1 MGRVYPMVRRHR
13 RAGSW
18 SPPLVAAMA
27 RSLAREE
34 RREAGR
40 LAALADRA
48 RRINE
53 TGYAVEFDQA
63 SAATAAVA
71 ATVEAAALYWVA
83 APMARLAMD
92 ASQDIPAING
102 ADAPAQAGLMVMA
115 EPLPAWD
122 TSVIGGL
129 ALRDGAR
136 TDVPHDEAVPVDA
149 LTWHL
154 NPHPSGVKALTIELM
169 CRPARLPLPLLG
181 HQSSWLVPFT
191 RLRTLIP
198 ASLDAAQAVGPDGAP
213 VDPAHVGVMAWLQ
226 AAWTLMATPSLT
238 QATVVAGTGK
248 PRNTRTND
256 TASRSHDNPGDD
268 GVTVI
273 DLHPQRRKLII
284 TPDDVDADSAG
295 PRRRLTSRHVV
306 RGHWTH
312 QPHGK
317 GRALRRL
324 QWIDDYI
331 RGPQDAPL
339 TTRTH
344 VWAWRH
350 Q

>member
-1 MGRVYPMVRRHR
+1 MVRRGR
-13 RAGSW
+13 RAGAW

-40 LAALADRA
+40 LTALADRA

-53 TGYAVEFDQA
+53 AGYAAEFDQA

-71 ATVEAAALYWVA
+71 ATVEAADLFWVA

-92 ASQDIPAING
+92 ASQDVPAING
-102 ADAPAQAGLMVMA
+102 VDAPAQAGLMVMA

-122 TSVIGGL
+122 TTVIGGL

-136 TDVPHDEAVPVDA
+136 TDVPHDKAVPVDA
-149 LTWHL
+149 LTWNL

-169 CRPARLPLPLLG
+169 CRPTRLPLPLLE
-181 HQSSWLVPFT
+181 HQSNWLVPFT

-198 ASLDAAQAVGPDGAP
+198 ASLDTAQAVGPDGAP

-226 AAWTLMATPSLT
+226 AAWTLMSTPSLT
-238 QATVVAGTGK
+238 ETTVVAGTGK
-248 PRNTRTND
+248 PRTTRPNG
-256 TASRSHDNPGDD
+256 AGGRGHDDPAAG

-273 DLHPQRRKLII
+273 DLHPQRRRLI
-284 TPDDVDADSAG
+284 TPDEDAGGGGG

-324 QWIDDYI
+324 QWVDDYI

>member
-1 MGRVYPMVRRHR
+1 MVRRGR

-27 RSLAREE
+27 RSLAREG

-40 LAALADRA
+40 LTALADRA

-71 ATVEAAALYWVA
+71 ATVEAASLYWVA

-92 ASQDIPAING
+92 ASQDVPAING

-136 TDVPHDEAVPVDA
+136 TDVPHNEAVPVDA
-149 LTWHL
+149 LTWNL
-154 NPHPSGVKALTIELM
+154 APHPSGVKALTIELM
-169 CRPARLPLPLLG
+169 CRPARLPLPLLEY
-181 HQSSWLVPFT
+181 QSSWLVPFT

-198 ASLDAAQAVGPDGAP
+198 ASLDAAQAVGPDGGP

-226 AAWTLMATPSLT
+226 AAWTLMDTPNLT

-248 PRNTRTND
+248 PRTTRPND
-256 TASRSHDNPGDD
+256 ADAGRGHGDPAGD
-268 GVTVI
+268 GVTVV
-273 DLHPQRRKLII
+273 DLHPQRRRLI
-284 TPDDVDADSAG
+284 TDEADGGGSS
-295 PRRRLTSRHVV
+295 PRRRLTTRHVV

-312 QPHGK
+312 QPHGPQK
-317 GRALRRL
+317 SLRRL
-324 QWIDDYI
+324 QWVDDYI

-339 TTRTH
+339 STRTH
-344 VWAWRH
+344 VWAWRR

>member
-1 MGRVYPMVRRHR
+1 MVRRGR

-27 RSLAREE
+27 RSLAREG

-40 LAALADRA
+40 LTALADRA

-53 TGYAVEFDQA
+53 AGYAVEFDQA

-71 ATVEAAALYWVA
+71 STVEAASLFWVA
-83 APMARLAMD
+83 APMARLTMD
-92 ASQDIPAING
+92 ASQDVPAMNG

-115 EPLPAWD
+115 EALPAWD

-149 LTWHL
+149 LTWRL
-154 NPHPSGVKALTIELM
+154 DSHPSGVKALTIELM
-169 CRPARLPLPLLG
+169 CRPTRLPLPLLG

-198 ASLDAAQAVGPDGAP
+198 ASLDAAQAVGPDGGP

-238 QATVVAGTGK
+238 ETTVVAATGK
-248 PRNTRTND
+248 PRTTRPCD
-256 TASRSHDNPGDD
+256 ADAGRGHGDPACD

-273 DLHPQRRKLII
+273 DLHPQRRRLI
-284 TPDDVDADSAG
+284 TDEDDVGGDG
-295 PRRRLTSRHVV
+295 PRRRLTTRHVV

-312 QPHGK
+312 QPHGPQK
-317 GRALRRL
+317 SLRRL
-324 QWIDDYI
+324 QWVDDYI

-339 TTRTH
+339 STRTH
-344 VWAWRH
+344 VWAWRR

>member
-1 MGRVYPMVRRHR
+1 MVRRHR
-13 RAGSW
+13 RAGAW

-27 RSLAREE
+27 RSLAREG

-40 LAALADRA
+40 LTALADRA

-53 TGYAVEFDQA
+53 TGYAAEFDQA
-63 SAATAAVA
+63 SAASAAVA

-122 TSVIGGL
+122 TSAIGGL
-129 ALRDGAR
+129 ALRDGDR
-136 TDVPHDEAVPVDA
+136 TDVPHNEAVPVDA
-149 LTWHL
+149 LTWNL
-154 NPHPSGVKALTIELM
+154 DPHPSGIRALTIELM
-169 CRPARLPLPLLG
+169 CRPTRLPLPLLE
-181 HQSSWLVPFT
+181 HQSNWLVPFT

-226 AAWTLMATPSLT
+226 AAWTLMTTPNLT
-238 QATVVAGTGK
+238 QTTVVAGTGK
-248 PRNTRTND
+248 PRTTRTND
-256 TASRSHDNPGDD
+256 TTGRGHDADDD

-273 DLHPQRRKLII
+273 DLHPQRRRLI
-284 TPDDVDADSAG
+284 TTEDTAVAGDG
-295 PRRRLTSRHVV
+295 PRRRLTTRHVV

-324 QWIDDYI
+324 QWVDDYI
-331 RGPQDAPL
+331 RGPQGAPL

>member
-1 MGRVYPMVRRHR
+1 MVRRGR
-13 RAGSW
+13 RAGAW

-27 RSLAREE
+27 RSLAREG

-40 LAALADRA
+40 LTALADRA

-53 TGYAVEFDQA
+53 DGYAAEFDQA
-63 SAATAAVA
+63 SAATAAAA

-92 ASQDIPAING
+92 ASQDVPAING
-102 ADAPAQAGLMVMA
+102 ADAPAQVGLMVMA

-136 TDVPHDEAVPVDA
+136 TDVPYDEAVPVDA

-154 NPHPSGVKALTIELM
+154 DPHPSGVRALTVELM
-169 CRPARLPLPLLG
+169 CRPARLPLPLLEY
-181 HQSSWLVPFT
+181 QSSWLAPFT

-238 QATVVAGTGK
+238 QSTVVAGTGK
-248 PRNTRTND
+248 PRTPRPSD
-256 TASRSHDNPGDD
+256 AGGRGHGDPAGD

-273 DLHPQRRKLII
+273 DLHPQRRRLI
-284 TPDDVDADSAG
+284 TDEDDAGGDG
-295 PRRRLTSRHVV
+295 PRRRLTTRHVV

-312 QPHGK
+312 QPHGPQK
-317 GRALRRL
+317 SLRRL
-324 QWIDDYI
+324 QWVDDYI
-331 RGPQDAPL
+331 RGPQGAPL

>member
-1 MGRVYPMVRRHR
+1 MVRRGR
-13 RAGSW
+13 RAGAW

-27 RSLAREE
+27 RSLAQEG

-40 LAALADRA
+40 LTALADRA

-53 TGYAVEFDQA
+53 AGYAAEFDKA

-71 ATVEAAALYWVA
+71 ATVETASLYWVA

-102 ADAPAQAGLMVMA
+102 VDAPAQAGLMVMA

-122 TSVIGGL
+122 TSAIGGL
-129 ALRDGAR
+129 ALRDGDR
-136 TDVPHDEAVPVDA
+136 TDVPHNEAVPVDA
-149 LTWHL
+149 LTWNL
-154 NPHPSGVKALTIELM
+154 DPHPSGVRALTIELM

-181 HQSSWLVPFT
+181 HQSNWLVPFT

-226 AAWTLMATPSLT
+226 AAWTLMTTPNLT
-238 QATVVAGTGK
+238 QTTVVAGTGK

-256 TASRSHDNPGDD
+256 AVGRGHDDPADDD

-273 DLHPQRRKLII
+273 DLHPQRRRLIT
-284 TPDDVDADSAG
+284 TPDKPDDEDDGDG
-295 PRRRLTSRHVV
+295 PRRQLTTRHVV

-312 QPHGK
+312 QPHGPQK
-317 GRALRRL
+317 SLRRL

-339 TTRTH
+339 TIRTH

>member
-1 MGRVYPMVRRHR
+1 MVRRHR
-13 RAGSW
+13 RAGAW

-40 LAALADRA
+40 LTALADRA

-53 TGYAVEFDQA
+53 TGYAAEFDQA

-83 APMARLAMD
+83 TPMARLTMD
-92 ASQDIPAING
+92 ASQDVPTING

-122 TSVIGGL
+122 TTVIGGL

-136 TDVPHDEAVPVDA
+136 TDVPHNEAVPVDA
-149 LTWHL
+149 LTWNL
-154 NPHPSGVKALTIELM
+154 DPHPSGVKALTIELM
-169 CRPARLPLPLLG
+169 CRPTRLPLPLLE
-181 HQSSWLVPFT
+181 HQSNWLVPFT

-198 ASLDAAQAVGPDGAP
+198 ASLDTAQAVGPDGAP

-226 AAWTLMATPSLT
+226 AAWTLMSTPSLT
-238 QATVVAGTGK
+238 ETTVVAGTGT
-248 PRNTRTND
+248 PRTTRPSD
-256 TASRSHDNPGDD
+256 AAGRGDGDPAGD

-273 DLHPQRRKLII
+273 DLHPQRRKLIT
-284 TPDDVDADSAG
+284 TPDKPDNEDDG
-295 PRRRLTSRHVV
+295 GRPRRRLTTRHVV

-312 QPHGK
+312 QPHGPQ
-317 GRALRRL
+317 RALRRL
-324 QWIDDYI
+324 QWVDDYI

-344 VWAWRH
+344 VWAWRR

>member
-1 MGRVYPMVRRHR
+1 MVRRGR
-13 RAGSW
+13 RAGAW
-18 SPPLVAAMA
+18 SPPLVVAMA

-40 LAALADRA
+40 LTALAERA

-53 TGYAVEFDQA
+53 PGYAVEFDQA

-71 ATVEAAALYWVA
+71 ATVETAALYWVA
-83 APMARLAMD
+83 TPMARLAMD

-102 ADAPAQAGLMVMA
+102 TDAPAQAGLMVMA

-129 ALRDGAR
+129 SLRDGAR
-136 TDVPHDEAVPVDA
+136 TDVPHNEAVPVDA
-149 LTWHL
+149 LTWRL
-154 NPHPSGVKALTIELM
+154 DPHPSGVKALTIELM
-169 CRPARLPLPLLG
+169 CRPARLPLPLLEY
-181 HQSSWLVPFT
+181 QSSWLVPFT

-198 ASLDAAQAVGPDGAP
+198 ASLDTAQAVGPDGTP

-226 AAWTLMATPSLT
+226 AAWTLMSTPNLT
-238 QATVVAGTGK
+238 QTTVVAGTGK
-248 PRNTRTND
+248 PRTTKSSDAAGRG
-256 TASRSHDNPGDD
+256 HDDPAAG

-273 DLHPQRRKLII
+273 DLHPQRRRLIT
-284 TPDDVDADSAG
+284 TPDKPDDEPEG
-295 PRRRLTSRHVV
+295 QRRRLTTRHVV

-339 TTRTH
+339 HTRAH

>member
-1 MGRVYPMVRRHR
+1 MVRRHR
-13 RAGSW
+13 RTGAW

-40 LAALADRA
+40 LTALANRA

-53 TGYAVEFDQA
+53 PGYAAEFTEA
-63 SAATAAVA
+63 SAATAATA
-71 ATVEAAALYWVA
+71 ATIEAAALYWVA
-83 APMARLAMD
+83 TPMARLAMD

-102 ADAPAQAGLMVMA
+102 TDAPAQAGLMVMA

-149 LTWHL
+149 LTWRL
-154 NPHPSGVKALTIELM
+154 DPHPSGVKALTIELM
-169 CRPARLPLPLLG
+169 CRPARLPLPLLE

-198 ASLDAAQAVGPDGAP
+198 ASLDTAQAVGPDGAP

-226 AAWTLMATPSLT
+226 AAWTLMATPNLT

-248 PRNTRTND
+248 PRTPRPSD
-256 TASRSHDNPGDD
+256 AGGRGHGDPAAG

-273 DLHPQRRKLII
+273 DLHPQRRRLI
-284 TPDDVDADSAG
+284 TDEDAGGGDG

>member
-1 MGRVYPMVRRHR
+1 MVRRHR
-13 RAGSW
+13 RAGAW

-40 LAALADRA
+40 LTALADRA

-83 APMARLAMD
+83 TPMARLAMD

-102 ADAPAQAGLMVMA
+102 ADASAQAGLMVMA

-122 TSVIGGL
+122 TTVIGGL
-129 ALRDGAR
+129 ALRDGPR
-136 TDVPHDEAVPVDA
+136 TDVPHNEAVPVDA
-149 LTWHL
+149 LTWNL

-169 CRPARLPLPLLG
+169 CRPARLPLPLLE
-181 HQSSWLVPFT
+181 HQSNWLVPFT

-198 ASLDAAQAVGPDGAP
+198 ASLDTAQAVGPDGTP

-226 AAWTLMATPSLT
+226 AAWTLMSTPNLT
-238 QATVVAGTGK
+238 QTTVVAGTGK
-248 PRNTRTND
+248 PRTTTRSSGAGGRD
-256 TASRSHDNPGDD
+256 HDPAGD
-268 GVTVI
+268 GVTVV
-273 DLHPQRRKLII
+273 DLHPQRRRLI
-284 TPDDVDADSAG
+284 TDEDAGGGDG

>member
-1 MGRVYPMVRRHR
+1 MVRRHR

-40 LAALADRA
+40 LTALADRA

-53 TGYAVEFDQA
+53 AGYAAEFTEA
-63 SAATAAVA
+63 SAATAATA
-71 ATVEAAALYWVA
+71 ATVEAASLYWVA

-92 ASQDIPAING
+92 ASQDIPDING
-102 ADAPAQAGLMVMA
+102 ADAPAQVGLMVMA

-129 ALRDGAR
+129 SLRDGAR
-136 TDVPHDEAVPVDA
+136 TDVPYDEAVPVDA

-154 NPHPSGVKALTIELM
+154 DPHPSGVKALTIELM
-169 CRPARLPLPLLG
+169 CRPARLPLPLMEY
-181 HQSSWLVPFT
+181 QSSWLVPFT

-226 AAWTLMATPSLT
+226 AAFTLMATPKLT
-238 QATVVAGTGK
+238 ETTVVAGTGK
-248 PRNTRTND
+248 SRTTRPSD
-256 TASRSHDNPGDD
+256 AAGRGHDSPVDD
-268 GVTVI
+268 GVTVV
-273 DLHPQRRKLII
+273 DLHPQRRKLI
-284 TPDDVDADSAG
+284 TPDDVDAGDG
-295 PRRRLTSRHVV
+295 PRRRLTTRHVV

-324 QWIDDYI
+324 QWVDDYI

-339 TTRTH
+339 STRTH

>member
-1 MGRVYPMVRRHR
+1 MRRGR
-13 RAGSW
+13 RAGAW

-40 LAALADRA
+40 LTALADRA

-53 TGYAVEFDQA
+53 AGYAAEFDHA

-83 APMARLAMD
+83 APMTRLAMD
-92 ASQDIPAING
+92 ASQDVPAING
-102 ADAPAQAGLMVMA
+102 VDAPAQAGLMVMA

-122 TSVIGGL
+122 TTVIGGL
-129 ALRDGAR
+129 ALRDGSR
-136 TDVPHDEAVPVDA
+136 TDIPHTKPVEVDA
-149 LTWHL
+149 LTWRL
-154 NPHPSGVKALTIELM
+154 DPHPSGVKALTIELM
-169 CRPARLPLPLLG
+169 CRPARLPLPLLEY
-181 HQSSWLVPFT
+181 QSNWLVPFT
-191 RLRTLIP
+191 RIRTLIP
-198 ASLDAAQAVGPDGAP
+198 VSLEAARAMGPDGTP
-213 VDPAHVGVMAWLQ
+213 VDPADIGILAWLQ

-238 QATVVAGTGK
+238 ESTVVAGTGK
-248 PRNTRTND
+248 PRNPKPND
-256 TASRSHDNPGDD
+256 AGGRGHDDPADG

-284 TPDDVDADSAG
+284 TPNKPDDETEG
-295 PRRRLTSRHVV
+295 QRRRLTSRHVV

>member
-1 MGRVYPMVRRHR
+1 MRRGR
-13 RAGSW
+13 RAGAW

-34 RREAGR
+34 RREAGQ
-40 LAALADRA
+40 LTALADRA

-53 TGYAVEFDQA
+53 AGYAAEFDQA

-83 APMARLAMD
+83 APMTRLAMD
-92 ASQDIPAING
+92 ASQDVPAING

-136 TDVPHDEAVPVDA
+136 TDVPHNEAVPVDA
-149 LTWHL
+149 LTWNL
-154 NPHPSGVKALTIELM
+154 DPHPSGVKALTIELM
-169 CRPARLPLPLLG
+169 CRPARLPLPLLEY
-181 HQSSWLVPFT
+181 QSNWLVPFT

-248 PRNTRTND
+248 PRAPRRNGVGGRD
-256 TASRSHDNPGDD
+256 HGNPAGD
-268 GVTVI
+268 GVTVV
-273 DLHPQRRKLII
+273 DLHPQRRRLI
-284 TPDDVDADSAG
+284 TDEDDGGGDGS
-295 PRRRLTSRHVV
+295 RRRLTTRHVV

-312 QPHGK
+312 QPHGPQK
-317 GRALRRL
+317 SLRRL
-324 QWIDDYI
+324 QWVDDYI

-339 TTRTH
+339 STRTH
-344 VWAWRH
+344 VWAWRR

>member
-1 MGRVYPMVRRHR
+1 MVRRHR
-13 RAGSW
+13 RAGAW
-18 SPPLVAAMA
+18 SPPLVVAMA
-27 RSLAREE
+27 RSLVREE

-40 LAALADRA
+40 LTALADRA
-48 RRINE
+48 HRINE
-53 TGYAVEFDQA
+53 AGYAAEFDQA

-71 ATVEAAALYWVA
+71 ATVEAADLYWVA

-102 ADAPAQAGLMVMA
+102 VDAPAQAGLMVMA

-136 TDVPHDEAVPVDA
+136 TDVPYGEAVPVDA
-149 LTWHL
+149 LTWRL
-154 NPHPSGVKALTIELM
+154 DSHPSGVRALTIELM
-169 CRPARLPLPLLG
+169 CRPARLPLPLLE

-226 AAWTLMATPSLT
+226 AAWTLMSTPSLT
-238 QATVVAGTGK
+238 QTTVVAGTGK
-248 PRNTRTND
+248 PRTTRRNV
-256 TASRSHDNPGDD
+256 AAGRGHDDPAGG

-273 DLHPQRRKLII
+273 DLHPRRRKLI
-284 TPDDVDADSAG
+284 TDEAAGAGGGDG
-295 PRRRLTSRHVV
+295 PRRRLTTRHVV

-312 QPHGK
+312 QPHGPQ
-317 GRALRRL
+317 RALRRL
-324 QWIDDYI
+324 QWVDDYI

-339 TTRTH
+339 STRTH

>member
-1 MGRVYPMVRRHR
+1 MVRRGR
-13 RAGSW
+13 RAGAW
-18 SPPLVAAMA
+18 SPPLVVAMA
-27 RSLAREE
+27 RSLAREGH
-34 RREAGR
+34 RESGR
-40 LAALADRA
+40 LTALADRA

-53 TGYAVEFDQA
+53 AGYAADLDQTSA
-63 SAATAAVA
+63 DAAESAAR
-71 ATVEAAALYWVA
+71 VEAADLYWVA

-92 ASQDIPAING
+92 ASQDVPAING

-136 TDVPHDEAVPVDA
+136 TDIPYNEAVPVDA

-154 NPHPSGVKALTIELM
+154 DPHPSGITALTIELM
-169 CRPARLPLPLLG
+169 CRPTRLPLPLLG
-181 HQSSWLVPFT
+181 HQSNWLVPFT

-198 ASLDAAQAVGPDGAP
+198 ASLEATRAVGPDGTP
-213 VDPAHVGVMAWLQ
+213 VDPTHVGVMAWLQ

-238 QATVVAGTGK
+238 QTTVVAGTGK
-248 PRNTRTND
+248 PRNTRPND
-256 TASRSHDNPGDD
+256 AATGRGHDD

-273 DLHPQRRKLII
+273 DLHPQRRRLI
-284 TPDDVDADSAG
+284 TTPDKPDDVDAGDG

-324 QWIDDYI
+324 QWVDDYV

-339 TTRTH
+339 HTRAH

>member
-1 MGRVYPMVRRHR
+1 MVRRGR

-27 RSLAREE
+27 RSLAREG

-40 LAALADRA
+40 LTALADRA

-53 TGYAVEFDQA
+53 AGYAAEFTEA
-63 SAATAAVA
+63 SAATAAAA
-71 ATVEAAALYWVA
+71 ATVEAASLYWVA

-92 ASQDIPAING
+92 ASQDVPAING
-102 ADAPAQAGLMVMA
+102 ADVPAQVGLMVMA

-129 ALRDGAR
+129 SLRDGAR
-136 TDVPHDEAVPVDA
+136 TDVPYDQAVPVDA

-154 NPHPSGVKALTIELM
+154 NAHPSGVKALTIELM

-238 QATVVAGTGK
+238 ETTVVAGTGK

-256 TASRSHDNPGDD
+256 ADGRGHADD
-268 GVTVI
+268 VTVI
-273 DLHPQRRKLII
+273 DLHPQRRRLIT

-324 QWIDDYI
+324 QWVDDYI

-339 TTRTH
+339 STRVH
-344 VWAWRH
+344 VWAWRR

>member
-1 MGRVYPMVRRHR
+1 MVRRGR
-13 RAGSW
+13 RAGAW

-40 LAALADRA
+40 LATLADRA
-48 RRINE
+48 HRINE
-53 TGYAVEFDQA
+53 AGSAVEFDQA

-71 ATVEAAALYWVA
+71 DTVEAADLFWVA

-92 ASQDIPAING
+92 ASQDVPAING
-102 ADAPAQAGLMVMA
+102 VDAPAQAGLMVMA

-136 TDVPHDEAVPVDA
+136 TDVPYGEAVPVDA
-149 LTWHL
+149 LTWRL
-154 NPHPSGVKALTIELM
+154 DSHPSGVRALTIELM
-169 CRPARLPLPLLG
+169 CRPARLPLPLLE

-226 AAWTLMATPSLT
+226 AAWTLMSTPSLT

-248 PRNTRTND
+248 PRNTTKSSDVAGRGHG
-256 TASRSHDNPGDD
+256 ADD
-268 GVTVI
+268 GGVTVI
-273 DLHPQRRKLII
+273 DLHPQRRRLIT
-284 TPDDVDADSAG
+284 TPAKPDGDPAGDG
-295 PRRRLTSRHVV
+295 PRRRLTTRHVV

-312 QPHGK
+312 QPHGPQ
-317 GRALRRL
+317 RALRRL
-324 QWIDDYI
+324 QWVDDYI

-339 TTRTH
+339 STRTH
-344 VWAWRH
+344 VWAWRR

>member
-1 MGRVYPMVRRHR
+1 MVRRHR

-40 LAALADRA
+40 LTALADRA

-53 TGYAVEFDQA
+53 TGYAVEFTEA

-83 APMARLAMD
+83 TPMARLAMD

-122 TSVIGGL
+122 TTVIGGL
-129 ALRDGAR
+129 ALRDGPR
-136 TDVPHDEAVPVDA
+136 TDVPHNEAVPVDA
-149 LTWHL
+149 LTWNL

-169 CRPARLPLPLLG
+169 CRPTRLPLPLLE
-181 HQSSWLVPFT
+181 HQSNWLVPFT

-198 ASLDAAQAVGPDGAP
+198 ASLDTAQAVGPDGTP

-226 AAWTLMATPSLT
+226 AAWTLMATPNLT
-238 QATVVAGTGK
+238 QTTVVAGTGK
-248 PRNTRTND
+248 PRNTTRTID
-256 TASRSHDNPGDD
+256 AAGRGHGADD
-268 GVTVI
+268 GGVTVI
-273 DLHPQRRKLII
+273 DLHPQRRRLI
-284 TPDDVDADSAG
+284 TDEDDGSGGG
-295 PRRRLTSRHVV
+295 PRRRLTTRHVV

-312 QPHGK
+312 QPHGPQK
-317 GRALRRL
+317 SLRQL
-324 QWIDDYI
+324 QWVDDYI

-339 TTRTH
+339 STRTH
-344 VWAWRH
+344 VWAWRR

>member
-1 MGRVYPMVRRHR
+1 MVRRHR
-13 RAGSW
+13 RAGAW

-27 RSLAREE
+27 RSLAREG

-40 LAALADRA
+40 LTALADRA

-53 TGYAVEFDQA
+53 TGYATEFTEA

-71 ATVEAAALYWVA
+71 ATVEAADLYWVA

-102 ADAPAQAGLMVMA
+102 ADVPAQAGLMVMA

-122 TSVIGGL
+122 TSAIGGL
-129 ALRDGAR
+129 ALRDGDR
-136 TDVPHDEAVPVDA
+136 TDVPHNEAVPVDA
-149 LTWHL
+149 LTWNL
-154 NPHPSGVKALTIELM
+154 DPHPSGVKALTIELM
-169 CRPARLPLPLLG
+169 CRPTRLPLPLLG
-181 HQSSWLVPFT
+181 HQSTWLVPFT

-226 AAWTLMATPSLT
+226 AAWTLMTTPNLT
-238 QATVVAGTGK
+238 QTTVVAGTGK
-248 PRNTRTND
+248 PRTPRPSD
-256 TASRSHDNPGDD
+256 AGGRGHGADD
-268 GVTVI
+268 GGVTVI
-273 DLHPQRRKLII
+273 DLHPQRRRLIT
-284 TPDDVDADSAG
+284 TPDKPDDETEG
-295 PRRRLTSRHVV
+295 QRRRLTSRHVV

-324 QWIDDYI
+324 QWVDDYI
-331 RGPQDAPL
+331 RGPQGVPL

>member
-1 MGRVYPMVRRHR
+1 MVRRHR
-13 RAGSW
+13 RAGAW

-40 LAALADRA
+40 LTALADRA

-53 TGYAVEFDQA
+53 TGYAAEFDQA

-83 APMARLAMD
+83 TPMARLTMD
-92 ASQDIPAING
+92 ASQDVPTING

-122 TSVIGGL
+122 TTVIGGL

-136 TDVPHDEAVPVDA
+136 TDVPHNEAVPVDA

-154 NPHPSGVKALTIELM
+154 DPHPSGVKALTIELM
-169 CRPARLPLPLLG
+169 CRPTRLPLPLLG
-181 HQSSWLVPFT
+181 HQSNWLVPFT

-198 ASLDAAQAVGPDGAP
+198 ASLDTAQAVGPDGAP

-226 AAWTLMATPSLT
+226 AAWTLMSTPSLT
-238 QATVVAGTGK
+238 ETTVVAAIGK
-248 PRNTRTND
+248 PRTTTRSSDAAGRGHGAAN
-256 TASRSHDNPGDD
+256 D

-273 DLHPQRRKLII
+273 DLHPQRRKLIT
-284 TPDDVDADSAG
+284 TPDKPDNEDDG
-295 PRRRLTSRHVV
+295 GRPRRRLTTRHVV

-312 QPHGK
+312 QPHGPQK
-317 GRALRRL
+317 SLRRL
-324 QWIDDYI
+324 QWVDDYI
-331 RGPQDAPL
+331 RGPQNAPL

>member
-1 MGRVYPMVRRHR
+1 MVRRGR
-13 RAGSW
+13 RAGAW
-18 SPPLVAAMA
+18 SPPMVAAMA
-27 RSLAREE
+27 RSLTREG

-40 LAALADRA
+40 LTALADRA
-48 RRINE
+48 RRIDE
-53 TGYAVEFDQA
+53 AGYAADLDQ
-63 SAATAAVA
+63 SSDATAAAA
-71 ATVEAAALYWVA
+71 ATVEAASLYWVA

-92 ASQDIPAING
+92 ASQDVPAING

-115 EPLPAWD
+115 EPLPAWN

-136 TDVPHDEAVPVDA
+136 TDIPYTEAVPVDA

-154 NPHPSGVKALTIELM
+154 HPHHSGVRALTIELM
-169 CRPARLPLPLLG
+169 CRPKRLPLPLLG
-181 HQSSWLVPFT
+181 HQSNLLVPFT

-198 ASLDAAQAVGPDGAP
+198 AALDTAQAVGPDGAP

-226 AAWTLMATPSLT
+226 AAWTLMATPKLT
-238 QATVVAGTGK
+238 QATVMAGTGK
-248 PRNTRTND
+248 PRTTRTND
-256 TASRSHDNPGDD
+256 ATTGRGHGDPADD

-273 DLHPQRRKLII
+273 DLHPQRRKLI
-284 TPDDVDADSAG
+284 TPEDTDDGNA
-295 PRRRLTSRHVV
+295 PRRRLTTRHVV

-312 QPHGK
+312 QPHGPAK
-317 GRALRRL
+317 SLRRL

-331 RGPQDAPL
+331 RGPEEAPL
-339 TTRTH
+339 ATRTH

>member
-1 MGRVYPMVRRHR
+1 
-13 RAGSW
+13 
-18 SPPLVAAMA
+18 MA

-40 LAALADRA
+40 LTALADRA

-53 TGYAVEFDQA
+53 TGYAADLDQS

-71 ATVEAAALYWVA
+71 ATVETASLYWVA

-122 TSVIGGL
+122 TSAIGGL

-136 TDVPHDEAVPVDA
+136 TDIPHNEAVSVDA
-149 LTWHL
+149 LTWNL
-154 NPHPSGVKALTIELM
+154 DPHPSGVRALTIELM
-169 CRPARLPLPLLG
+169 CRPGRLPLPLLG
-181 HQSSWLVPFT
+181 HQSNWLLPFT

-198 ASLDAAQAVGPDGAP
+198 ASLDTAQAVGPDGAP

-226 AAWTLMATPSLT
+226 AAWTLMSTPNLT
-238 QATVVAGTGK
+238 QTTVVTGTGK
-248 PRNTRTND
+248 PRTTKNND
-256 TASRSHDNPGDD
+256 ATTGRGHDD

-273 DLHPQRRKLII
+273 DLHPQRRKLI
-284 TPDDVDADSAG
+284 TTEDTADNG
-295 PRRRLTSRHVV
+295 DGTRRRLTTRHVV

-312 QPHGK
+312 QPHGPQK
-317 GRALRRL
+317 SLRRL

-339 TTRTH
+339 STRTH

>member
-1 MGRVYPMVRRHR
+1 MVRRGR

-27 RSLAREE
+27 RSLAREG

-40 LAALADRA
+40 LTALADRA

-71 ATVEAAALYWVA
+71 ATVEAASLYWVA

-92 ASQDIPAING
+92 ASQDVPDING
-102 ADAPAQAGLMVMA
+102 ADAPAQVGLMVMA

-129 ALRDGAR
+129 SLRDGAR
-136 TDVPHDEAVPVDA
+136 TDVPYDEAVPVDA

-154 NPHPSGVKALTIELM
+154 DPHPSGVKALTIELM
-169 CRPARLPLPLLG
+169 CRPARLPLPLMEY
-181 HQSSWLVPFT
+181 QSSWLVPFT

-198 ASLDAAQAVGPDGAP
+198 ASLDAAQAVGPDGGP

-226 AAWTLMATPSLT
+226 AAWTLMDTPNLT

-248 PRNTRTND
+248 PRTTRPND
-256 TASRSHDNPGDD
+256 ADAGRGHGDPAGD
-268 GVTVI
+268 GVTVV
-273 DLHPQRRKLII
+273 DLHPQRRRLI
-284 TPDDVDADSAG
+284 TDEADGGGSS
-295 PRRRLTSRHVV
+295 PRRRLTTRHVV

-312 QPHGK
+312 QPHGPQK
-317 GRALRRL
+317 SLRRL
-324 QWIDDYI
+324 QWVDDYI

-339 TTRTH
+339 STRTH
-344 VWAWRH
+344 VWAWRR